1 MIHQL
6 NPPLPV
12 ITPKGKALAHVVID
26 MGIEHDLQW
35 ICFQDAT
42 GECWTWSNPQ
52 IRAQINITL
61 GRYYISP
68 FYHPSEVAFKKDEED
83 ENICDE
89 CGELNDDCCCESE
102 DEDMEYWRSSYNKSQ
117 EEVEELKENMR
128 DALYE
133 NSKIRGGWKE
143 LISLLLTLYND
154 DQVHPN
160 QRGIVYE
167 VLMKTEELE
176 DGCHGRL
183 ISKSKIN

>member
-26 MGIEHDLQW
+26 VGIEHDLQW

-61 GRYYISP
+61 GRDYISP
-68 FYHPSEVAFKKDEED
+68 FYHPSEVAFKKEADEDEED
-83 ENICDE
+83 ED
-89 CGELNDDCCCESE
+89 E
-102 DEDMEYWRSSYNKSQ
+102 DEDEEIDWKAAYDEKDEEHRESRRVIVELRQ
-117 EEVEELKENMR
+117 EHNGLKESIKQLT
-128 DALYE
+128 D
-133 NSKIRGGWKE
+133 
-143 LISLLLTLYND
+143 LLGKLYND

-160 QRGIVYE
+160 QREE
-167 VLMKTEELE
+167 VRVALLKTDEYM
-176 DGCHGRL
+176 DGHYGRVMR
-183 ISKSKIN
+183 KSQMN

>member
-6 NPPLPV
+6 NPPLPI

-61 GRYYISP
+61 GRDYISP
-68 FYHPSEVAFKKDEED
+68 FYHPSEVAFKKEADEDEED
-83 ENICDE
+83 ED
-89 CGELNDDCCCESE
+89 E
-102 DEDMEYWRSSYNKSQ
+102 DED
-117 EEVEELKENMR
+117 EEIDWKAAYDEKDEDHRESRRIIVELRQRENGFKESIKQLT
-128 DALYE
+128 D
-133 NSKIRGGWKE
+133 
-143 LISLLLTLYND
+143 LLGKLYND

-160 QRGIVYE
+160 RE
-167 VLMKTEELE
+167 KKL
-176 DGCHGRL
+176 D
-183 ISKSKIN
+183 

>member
-61 GRYYISP
+61 GRDYISP
-68 FYHPSEVAFKKDEED
+68 FYHPSEVAFKKEADEDEED
-83 ENICDE
+83 ED
-89 CGELNDDCCCESE
+89 E
-102 DEDMEYWRSSYNKSQ
+102 DEDEEIDWKAAYDEKDEEHSESRAVIIELRQEINKLTRIKS
-117 EEVEELKENMR
+117 EVTLT
-128 DALYE
+128 
-133 NSKIRGGWKE
+133 
-143 LISLLLTLYND
+143 LLNLYND
-154 DQVHPN
+154 DQIHPN
-160 QRGIVYE
+160 KREQVR
-167 VLMKTEELE
+167 ELLFKSDE
-176 DGCHGRL
+176 LKDGFDGRI
-183 ISKSKIN
+183 ISKSPSNQNFL